1 MTQRHRLP
9 LMLKLAY
16 GLGSVPF
23 GVKDAGLKFFL
34 LLYYNQVLGLSAS
47 WVGAASAIALVV
59 DAMLDPILG
68 QWSDT
73 LHSRWGR
80 RHPFM
85 YLSAVPI
92 ALCYGLLW
100 DPPAGLS
107 QNQMALYLLG
117 MVVLVRALISFYEVP
132 SSALMA
138 ELTDDYDERTAVVG
152 WRLLFGWAGGL
163 GMVVL
168 ALIAFLRPDDGQS
181 VGQLVAAGYVKYGW
195 ASGIIMLVTSL
206 ISSLATHR
214 RIPLL
219 KAPPPPRHDFS
230 LWRNLQEIWQSLRQP
245 SLRILLAVILFANLA
260 GGLNSTLGFYYTTYF
275 WLLGP
280 QQALL
285 IVFGLFVGTILAL
298 PMSAMLSKRWDKKP
312 ATKALAILALIIGPL
327 PQLLRLVDWFP
338 ANGEPAL
345 LFWLFLHAAIG
356 NALTIA
362 AGILLIAMITDTVED
377 GQLATGRRS
386 EGLFFAASSLVT
398 KCATGLGLLMSG
410 ALIDL
415 IGFPPQAQPGTI
427 DPSILRNLV
436 LAYTPLTTM
445 LFLVMLGFLSAY
457 RIDRAAHEANLKRLA
472 AGDVPPPVPAEQ
484 PPWVAGGAEA
494 IDPY

>member
-1 MTQRHRLP
+1 MQEKEDLTQRHRLP
-9 LMLKLAY
+9 LMLKLGY

-47 WVGAASAIALVV
+47 WVGAASAVALAA
-59 DAMLDPILG
+59 DAVLDPILG

-85 YLSAVPI
+85 YLSALPI

-107 QNQMALYLLG
+107 PNQLALYLLG

-132 SSALMA
+132 NSALMA

-168 ALIAFLRPDDGQS
+168 ALVAFLRPDADHAT
-181 VGQLVAAGYVKYGW
+181 GQLVAAGYVEYGW
-195 ASGIIMLVTSL
+195 ASGIIMLATSL
-206 ISSLATHR
+206 ASSLATHR

-219 KAPPPPRHDFS
+219 QAPPPRRPFDLKRS
-230 LWRNLQEIWQSLRQP
+230 LGEIRQSLSNR
-245 SLRILLAVILFANLA
+245 SLQSLLLVILFANLA
-260 GGLNSTLGFYYTTYF
+260 GGLSATLGFYYNTYF
-275 WLLGP
+275 WLLSNE
-280 QQALL
+280 QSLL
-285 IVFGLFVGTILAL
+285 LVFGLFVGTIFAL
-298 PMSAMLSKRWDKKP
+298 PLSAALSKRWDKKP
-312 ATKALAILALIIGPL
+312 VTIALVLLAIPIGPL
-327 PQLLRLVDWFP
+327 PQLLRLIDWFP
-338 ANGEPAL
+338 ANGAPGL
-345 LFWLFLHAAIG
+345 LGWLFVHAAIG
-356 NALTIA
+356 NMLTIA
-362 AGILLIAMITDTVED
+362 VTILIIAMMTDTVEAS
-377 GQLATGRRS
+377 QLATGRRS
-386 EGLFFAASSLVT
+386 EGLLLAVTSFVT
-398 KCATGLGLLMSG
+398 KCATGLGLAMSG

-415 IGFPPQAQPGTI
+415 IGFPVKAQPGTI
-427 DPSILRNLV
+427 DPAVLHNLV
-436 LAYTPLTTM
+436 LAYTPLTTV

-457 RIDRAAHEANLKRLA
+457 RIDRAAHEANLERLA
-472 AGDVPPPVPAEQ
+472 AGEA

>member
-1 MTQRHRLP
+1 LTQRRRLS
-9 LMLKLAY
+9 LALKLAY

-47 WVGAASAIALVV
+47 WVGAASAIALGV
-59 DAMLDPILG
+59 DAVLDPLIG

-92 ALCYGLLW
+92 ALGYGLLW
-100 DPPAGLS
+100 DPPSGLS
-107 QNQMALYLLG
+107 LDQLSLYLLG

-132 SSALMA
+132 NSALMA

-168 ALIAFLRPDDGQS
+168 ALAAFLQPDAEHS
-181 VGQLVAAGYVKYGW
+181 AGQLVAAGYVKYGW
-195 ASGIIMLVTSL
+195 ASGIIMLATSL
-206 ISSLATHR
+206 ASSLGTHR

-219 KAPPPPRHDFS
+219 QAPPPHQAFNLRRS
-230 LWRNLQEIWQSLRQP
+230 LGEIWQSLSHR
-245 SLRILLAVILFANLA
+245 SLRILLLVILFANLA
-260 GGLNSTLGFYYTTYF
+260 GGLGATLAFYYNTYF
-275 WLLGP
+275 WLLSAE
-280 QQALL
+280 QSLL
-285 IVFGLFVGTILAL
+285 LVFGLFVGTIIAL
-298 PMSAMLSKRWDKKP
+298 PLSAALSKRWGKKP
-312 ATKALAILALIIGPL
+312 ATTVLALLAILIGPL
-327 PQLLRLVDWFP
+327 PQLLRLADWFP
-338 ANGEPAL
+338 ANGEPSL

-356 NALTIA
+356 NMLAIA
-362 AGILLIAMITDTVED
+362 ATILIVAMVTDTVED
-377 GQLATGRRS
+377 SQLSTGRRS
-386 EGLFFAASSLVT
+386 EGLFLAATSFVT
-398 KCATGLGLLMSG
+398 KCATGLGLLISG

-415 IGFPPQAQPGTI
+415 IGFPVQAQPGTI
-427 DPSILRNLV
+427 DPAVLRNLV
-436 LAYTPLTTM
+436 LAYTPLTTV
-445 LFLVMLGFLSAY
+445 LFLVMLGFLTAY
-457 RIDRAAHEANLKRLA
+457 RIDRAAHEANLERLA
-472 AGDVPPPVPAEQ
+472 AGDAP